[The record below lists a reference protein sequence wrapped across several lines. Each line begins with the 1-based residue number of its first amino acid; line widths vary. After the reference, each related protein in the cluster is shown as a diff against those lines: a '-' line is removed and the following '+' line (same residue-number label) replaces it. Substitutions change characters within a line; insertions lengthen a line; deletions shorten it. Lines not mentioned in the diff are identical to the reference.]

1 MVDVEL
7 YPPGAI
13 CTLVAPV
20 VSQLNVLLAPVVM
33 LGGLAEK
40 ELITGVVGVE
50 TVTVADAVTEPAAFV
65 AVKT

>member
-1 MVDVEL
+1 VVDVEL

-20 VSQLNVLLAPVVM
+20 VSQLSVLLAPVVM

-40 ELITGVVGVE
+40 ELITGVVGVD